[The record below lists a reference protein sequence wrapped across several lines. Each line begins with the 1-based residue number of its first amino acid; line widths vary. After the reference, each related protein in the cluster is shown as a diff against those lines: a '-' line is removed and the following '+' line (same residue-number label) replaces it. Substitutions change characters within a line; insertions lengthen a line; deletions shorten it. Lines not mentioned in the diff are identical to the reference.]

1 MLNIHTNSDT
11 CLAYIPT
18 LANFSFVQRPVN
30 SSKKKNKEIYIPS
43 IIPYTII
50 YANLAVFYSPL
61 FKCLAKSLKAVI
73 VQKRQWSLSA

>member
-1 MLNIHTNSDT
+1 MPNIHTNSDT

-30 SSKKKNKEIYIPS
+30 SSKKKNKEIYIPP
-43 IIPYTII
+43 IIPYTIV
-50 YANLAVFYSPL
+50 YADLAVPYSPL

-73 VQKRQWSLSA
+73 AWRRQ